1 VSKEFR
7 IGLIALIAGA
17 LLYYGFN
24 YLKGTDIFNNTNRY
38 FVEYE
43 NTDGLTEGS
52 VVKTKGVQIGRVSN
66 VLFQP
71 EKGNVLVELDI
82 QENIQLGDST
92 IAELT
97 SDGLLGGKAII
108 IYRKTHKKT
117 LDPGSTLI
125 PRVDKGLSEML
136 ESAKPITDN
145 IQVTIRRINEILLGM
160 EGFGETL
167 KSAVGNMDT
176 VLMDIRVVLEQND
189 NKVEQ
194 AISKIDTIITDLGK
208 AIKPLE
214 ATMKNLE
221 VFSDSLKDTEFKA
234 TVASTNQL
242 LKNINQTLDSLKN
255 ENGTIGRLM
264 TDDSLY
270 NTLNKTMLDL
280 DKLIIHFNNYPKD
293 FMGPLGRKHKRL
305 EGLKED

>member
-1 VSKEFR
+1 MSKEFR
-7 IGLIALIAGA
+7 IGLIAIVAGV

-24 YLKGTDIFNNTNRY
+24 YLKGTDIFAKTNRY
-38 FVEYE
+38 FVEYD

-71 EKGNVLVELDI
+71 QKGNVLVELSI
-82 QENIQLGDST
+82 QENIELGDST

-108 IYRKTHKKT
+108 IYRKTHKAA
-117 LDPGSTLI
+117 LEPGSQLI
-125 PRVDKGLSEML
+125 AKVDKGLSEML

-160 EGFGETL
+160 EGFGESL

-176 VLMDIRVVLEQND
+176 VLMDIRFVLEQND

-208 AIKPLE
+208 SLKPLE

-293 FMGPLGRKHKRL
+293 FMGPLGRKHKKL

>member
-1 VSKEFR
+1 MSKEFR
-7 IGLIALIAGA
+7 IGLIALVAGV

-24 YLKGTDIFNNTNRY
+24 YLKGTDIFANTNRY
-38 FVEYE
+38 FVEYD

-52 VVKTKGVQIGRVSN
+52 VVKTRGVQIGRVSN

-108 IYRKTHKKT
+108 IYRKTHKQM
-117 LDPGSTLI
+117 LEPGSMLI
-125 PRVDKGLSEML
+125 PQVDKGLSDML

-194 AISKIDTIITDLGK
+194 AMSKIDTIITDLGK

-214 ATMKNLE
+214 ATIKNLE
-221 VFSDSLKDTEFKA
+221 VFSDSLKDTEFKT

-242 LKNINQTLDSLKN
+242 LKNINLTLDSLKN

-270 NTLNKTMLDL
+270 NSLNKALVDL
-280 DKLIIHFNNYPKD
+280 DKLLIHFRNHPRD
-293 FMGPLGRKHKRL
+293 FMAPLGRKNKKL

>member
-1 VSKEFR
+1 
-7 IGLIALIAGA
+7 
-17 LLYYGFN
+17 
-24 YLKGTDIFNNTNRY
+24 
-38 FVEYE
+38 
-43 NTDGLTEGS
+43 
-52 VVKTKGVQIGRVSN
+52 
-66 VLFQP
+66 
-71 EKGNVLVELDI
+71 
-82 QENIQLGDST
+82 
-92 IAELT
+92 
-97 SDGLLGGKAII
+97 
-108 IYRKTHKKT
+108 
-117 LDPGSTLI
+117 
-125 PRVDKGLSEML
+125 
-136 ESAKPITDN
+136 
-145 IQVTIRRINEILLGM
+145 M

-208 AIKPLE
+208 SLKPLE

-242 LKNINQTLDSLKN
+242 LKNINYTLDSLKN

-270 NTLNKTMLDL
+270 NSLNKVLVDL
-280 DKLIIHFNNYPKD
+280 DKLLIHFRNHPRD
-293 FMGPLGRKHKRL
+293 FMAPLGRKNKKL

>member
-7 IGLIALIAGA
+7 IGLIAIVAGV

-24 YLKGTDIFNNTNRY
+24 YLKGTDIFANTNRFY
-38 FVEYE
+38 VEYD

-52 VVKTKGVQIGRVSN
+52 IVKTKGVQIGRVSN

-71 EKGNVLVELDI
+71 EKGNVLVELSI

-97 SDGLLGGKAII
+97 ADGLLGGKAII
-108 IYRKTHKKT
+108 IYRKTHKTT
-117 LDPGSTLI
+117 LEPGSQLI
-125 PRVDKGLSEML
+125 AKVDKGLSEML

-145 IQVTIRRINEILLGM
+145 IQVTIRLINEILLGM
-160 EGFGETL
+160 QGSGE
-167 KSAVGNMDT
+167 KFNSAVGNMDT
-176 VLMDIRVVLEQND
+176 VLMDIRYVLEQND

-214 ATMKNLE
+214 ATMQNLE
-221 VFSDSLKDTEFKA
+221 VFSDSLKSTEFKA

-242 LKNINQTLDSLKN
+242 LQNINQTLDSLKN

-270 NTLNKTMLDL
+270 NTLNKTLLDL

-293 FMGPLGRKHKRL
+293 FMGPLGRKHKKL